1 MPAYDISLSLP
12 YGADKTFALEI
23 EGDRVLA
30 MHAPPEPIEDLTDEI
45 FDVLETPFDFPALE
59 QAVVPGDKIGI
70 ALDRG
75 TPYAATIVA
84 AVWEILQEREINAE
98 DIAIVQPAAL
108 VSSPMPDPRA
118 ELPDD
123 VRDKVTW
130 QIHDP
135 TDEKARGYL
144 ASTSAGDRIYLSRLI
159 TESDFV
165 LPIGYMGFDS
175 LLGIRGTNS
184 VFYPGLSSAEAV
196 GKCHGQ
202 GHRELGPNDE
212 RPLRQL
218 VDEISWLLGVQFTIQ
233 VVPAANGQVAHVL
246 AGAVESVLQEG
257 KSILRDDWWLRL
269 HERADIVVVS
279 IDDDGMYNDWTRLG
293 AALSTAR
300 NLVVDDGKI
309 VVLSDLKPETT
320 DGLRIVQASDSPRD
334 ALKPLRTEA
343 PADLISATQIVNAAD
358 WANVYWLSQLEGT
371 FVEDLFITPLA
382 TETEA
387 ARLFGDI
394 EETVVTISAA
404 QHAYG
409 NIVRE

>member
-1 MPAYDISLSLP
+1 VSAYDISLSLP

-23 EGDRVLA
+23 EGDRILA
-30 MHAPPEPIEDLTDEI
+30 MHPTPDPVEDLDDEI
-45 FDVLETPFDFPALE
+45 FDALETPLDFPALE
-59 QAVVPGDKIGI
+59 QSVVPGDKIGI

-75 TPYAATIVA
+75 TPHAASVIA
-84 AVWEILQEREINAE
+84 AVWDILQEREINAE
-98 DIAIVQPAAL
+98 DISIVQPAAL

-130 QIHDP
+130 QVHDP

-144 ASTSAGDRIYLSRLI
+144 ASTSSGDRIYLARLI

-165 LPIGYMGFDS
+165 LPIGFLGFDS
-175 LLGIRGTNS
+175 LLGFRGTNS

-202 GHRELGPNDE
+202 GHGELGPEND

-233 VVPAANGQVAHVL
+233 LVPAANGQIAHVL
-246 AGAVESVLQEG
+246 AGAVETVLREG
-257 KSILRDDWWLRL
+257 CSLLRDDWWLRL
-269 HERADIVVVS
+269 HERADIIVVS
-279 IDDDGMYNDWTRLG
+279 IDNDGMYNDWSRLG

-300 NLVVDDGKI
+300 NLVAADGKI
-309 VVLSDLKPETT
+309 IVLSDLKPEIN
-320 DGLRIVQASDSPRD
+320 DALRIIQASDSPRD

-358 WANVYWLSQLEGT
+358 WANVYWLSQLDGT
-371 FVEDLFITPLA
+371 FVEDLYMTPLA
-382 TETEA
+382 SEDEA
-387 ARLFGDI
+387 ARLLGDV
-394 EETVVTISAA
+394 EETIVTIAAA